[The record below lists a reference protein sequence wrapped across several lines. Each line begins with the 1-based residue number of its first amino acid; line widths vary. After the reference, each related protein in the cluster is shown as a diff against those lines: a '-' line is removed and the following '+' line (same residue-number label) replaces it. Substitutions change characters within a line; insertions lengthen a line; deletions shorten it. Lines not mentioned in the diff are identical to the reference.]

1 MKQKQKKTKSKENK
15 KKQNQKKT
23 KKNKLIILFYT
34 PEPYPGVSKLL
45 FSGV

>member
-1 MKQKQKKTKSKENK
+1 MKQKQKKTKENK
-15 KKQNQKKT
+15 RKQKKT
-23 KKNKLIILFYT
+23 KEKKLIILFYT